1 MSKKIK
7 VRYYS
12 DLKHTQFI
20 DFGYILNIGVGKD
33 HRGAHVSV
41 ITLALQD
48 GTVITTT
55 EAHVKIIDL

>member
-1 MSKKIK
+1 MNSEKIK

-12 DLKHTQFI
+12 DLKHAQFV
-20 DFGYILNIGVGKD
+20 DVGHILNVGVGKD

-41 ITLALQD
+41 ITLVLQD

-55 EAHVKIIDL
+55 EAHVKIID